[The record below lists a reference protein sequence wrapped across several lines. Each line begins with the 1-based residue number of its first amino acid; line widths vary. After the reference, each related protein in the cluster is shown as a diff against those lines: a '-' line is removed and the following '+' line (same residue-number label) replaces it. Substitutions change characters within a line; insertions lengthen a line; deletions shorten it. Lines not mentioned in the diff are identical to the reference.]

1 MKNEKRKKKNPFE
14 TFVYMLN
21 RVMKCEAIECF
32 IVYIK
37 KTNMHI
43 LLEIS

>member
-1 MKNEKRKKKNPFE
+1 MKKEKKNPFE
-14 TFVYMLN
+14 TSVYMLN

-32 IVYIK
+32 FVYIK

-43 LLEIS
+43 SFEIS